1 MNINPKYAN
10 VILTLANRCIE
21 NNIPVKI
28 VTLFDGLQVRFP
40 WSDGDLIC
48 HQYSY
53 GANRGCVESCGC
65 PWDEDDVTCLTVDE
79 AIKKISEWYGRIS
92 H

>member
-1 MNINPKYAN
+1 MNINPEYAY
-10 VILTLANRCIE
+10 VILTLANYLIE
-21 NNIPVKI
+21 RNIPLRI
-28 VTLFDGLQVRFP
+28 VTLYDGLQIRFP

-53 GANRGCVESCGC
+53 GADDGCVESFGC
-65 PWDEDDVTCLTVDE
+65 PWDEDDVTRLTIDE
-79 AIKKISEWYGRIS
+79 AVEKISEWYGRIS